1 MQYQNLL
8 TTFENGILTVQ
19 INRPKALN
27 ALNKETFSNL
37 KQLFEKDAYELEG
50 LKGIIITGSGEK
62 SFVAGADISEFSNLD
77 TSDAMSSL
85 SKRGQDIFKLIERF
99 PKIVIAAVNGYALG
113 GGCELAIAC
122 HLRVAGARAKFGTP
136 EVTLG
141 IVPGYG
147 ATQRLIQLIGKGKA
161 IELMT
166 TADMIGAEE
175 AVQLGLANHAVAQG
189 EEVAKAKEIIEKIAK
204 KAPLAIAKI
213 IELVDDYFDKT
224 VDGFQKEVE
233 AFGYLSVTEDFKEG
247 ASAFMEKRKANFKG
261 C

>member
-37 KQLFEKDAYELEG
+37 KQLFEKDAHELQG
-50 LKGIIITGSGEK
+50 LKGIIITGAGEK
-62 SFVAGADISEFSNLD
+62 SFVAGADISEFSSLD
-77 TSDAMSSL
+77 TSEAMAL

-189 EEVAKAKEIIEKIAK
+189 EEVAKAKEIIEKIAI
-204 KAPLAIAKI
+204 KAPLAISKI
-213 IELVDDYFDKT
+213 IELVDDYFDKKT
-224 VDGFQKEVE
+224 DGFQKEVE
-233 AFGYLSVTEDFKEG
+233 AFGYLAATEDFKEG